1 MQRPYG
7 VPTYVVAAGLMW
19 VGGFVDAIGF
29 LTLRRVYLGNMSGD
43 TVRVGLAL
51 AARDWPELFIRA
63 SPILS
68 FGAGLL
74 AGALVQDIARRR
86 GIRRLL
92 ALALSVEAS
101 CLAAIWIIPAGE
113 MGTRVFFGAAAMGIQ
128 NTSLRNSGVLSLY
141 TTHVTGLL
149 TELTEQLSAL
159 LAGFIG
165 VDHIRGGVRG
175 GGGAAGAAG
184 TIPAGGDPA
193 AASWLTLLFALWTAG
208 VVVASITLSWGRVA
222 LALPLGL
229 VLVAAAVDVAHPLAG
244 RA

>member
-1 MQRPYG
+1 MRRPYG
-7 VPTYVVAAGLMW
+7 APTYVVAAGLMW

-29 LTLRRVYLGNMSGD
+29 LTLRRVYLGNMSSD

-51 AARDWPELFIRA
+51 TAGDWPELFIRA

-101 CLAAIWIIPAGE
+101 CLAAMWIIPAGE
-113 MGTRVFFGAAAMGIQ
+113 MGARVFFGAAAMGVQ

-159 LAGFIG
+159 LAGIIG
-165 VDHIRGGVRG
+165 VDHVGAGGGVAH
-175 GGGAAGAAG
+175 AAEVIR
-184 TIPAGGDPA
+184 TRGDPA
-193 AASWLTLLFALWTAG
+193 AASWLALLFALWVAG
-208 VVVASITLSWGRVA
+208 VVVAGVTMSWGRVA

-229 VLVAAAVDVAHPLAG
+229 VLAAAAVDVAHPLAG